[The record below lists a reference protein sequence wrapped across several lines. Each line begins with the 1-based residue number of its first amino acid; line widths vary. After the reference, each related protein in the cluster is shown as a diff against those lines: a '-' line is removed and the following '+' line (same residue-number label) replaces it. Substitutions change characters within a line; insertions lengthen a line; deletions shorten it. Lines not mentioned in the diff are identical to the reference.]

1 MQKEKEEEMKE
12 EQKPVKQEPVPV
24 ESIPKVDREAEIKVS
39 KHKKI

>member
-12 EQKPVKQEPVPV
+12 EQKPVKQEPLPV

-39 KHKKI
+39 K